1 MEYFI
6 CGFRTL
12 LFYFIIFLMYRLMGK
27 REIGELGVIDLIVS
41 FLIAD
46 IVAISIGDTNKS
58 VFYSLVPL
66 TILMLCQISIS
77 HLSLK
82 NKKIR
87 SFFDEKP
94 SIIINR
100 GKINFKEMLKQRYN
114 IEDLLSQLREKGI
127 KNIENIDY
135 ALLESNGRLSVFKKD
150 LFNKEYP
157 LPIVIDGIIDYETL
171 IQIRKNENWLHKELE
186 TKNIELDNIFYAFYR
201 NNSLYIIEH
210 KST

>member
-135 ALLESNGRLSVFKKD
+135 ALLERNGRLSIFKKD
-150 LFNKEYP
+150 VLDQDYP
-157 LPIVIDGIIDYETL
+157 LPLILDGVIDQETL
-171 IQIRKNENWLHKELE
+171 IQIKKNEKWLYGELKN
-186 TKNIELDNIFYAFYR
+186 KNINIRNVFYAFYR
-201 NNSLYIIEH
+201 SNSLYVIEH
-210 KST
+210 KRT